1 MGVRYLAECRALG
14 DRSWHSGLMPGRE
27 IDPVRAKSA
36 LAVVKQHPVMLL
48 ILASPAIL
56 GLVLVGYFV
65 GTGWAVFLG
74 LVLVVVGT
82 AAVLLKR

>member
-1 MGVRYLAECRALG
+1 
-14 DRSWHSGLMPGRE
+14 MPGRE

-56 GLVLVGYFV
+56 CVILVGYFA
-65 GTGWAVFLG
+65 GTSWAILLG
-74 LVLVVVGT
+74 LALVLAGY